1 MGWNM
6 VVAGG
11 KIMVE
16 IWEIQMVAKHPERA
30 DKASGKVVLKRAD
43 SDGPQE
49 PEKIL
54 GGTWVI
60 PQNGCALLPFNG

>member
-1 MGWNM
+1 M
-6 VVAGG
+6 VAGR

-43 SDGPQE
+43 NDGPQE
-49 PEKIL
+49 P
-54 GGTWVI
+54 
-60 PQNGCALLPFNG
+60 